1 MSVGKKEVFML
12 EQATVKQDQSFQ
24 TYNMYGDKT
33 GVIRGSLIRL
43 EGPIKVINRQ
53 LKLRLAEI
61 DTGIQIESHYIP
73 V

>member
-1 MSVGKKEVFML
+1 ML
-12 EQATVKQDQSFQ
+12 EQATIKHEQSFQ

-33 GVIRGSLIRL
+33 GVVQGVLIRL

-53 LKLRLAEI
+53 LRLRLAEI
-61 DTGIQIESHYIP
+61 DTGTQTESHYIP